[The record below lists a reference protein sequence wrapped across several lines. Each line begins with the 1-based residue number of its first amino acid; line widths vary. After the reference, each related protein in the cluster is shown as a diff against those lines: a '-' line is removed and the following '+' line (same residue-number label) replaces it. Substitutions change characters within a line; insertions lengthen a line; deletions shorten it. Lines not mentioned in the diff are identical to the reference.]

1 MEGERFNPTPAMDE
15 DGKEAEDGMY
25 EMARNEELQMG
36 EQEIYRDF
44 ASTSGSGLSSPQE
57 STSRKLSMETG
68 SKVLPYMS
76 HSGVNQG
83 SNTSKTAHNRED
95 GYEPAQ
101 VVPYFAGSVG
111 IVFFCLL
118 LAGWTSGDGRSI
130 YNVDI
135 SGIVAN
141 KVKLPDG
148 RHIAYEEKGVS
159 RDVAKINILV
169 AHGFLSCRL
178 AGVVMF
184 GPMGNPY
191 ATNMTKEE
199 TKTIWKRTDRN
210 RRWLYRLARHFPSLL
225 PGFLKKGI
233 VGKPVKLMRQVK
245 KSVNPK
251 DLALLET
258 DKFGE
263 NWERSI
269 REAMRSGDTKAWAE
283 DVILHCNDWG
293 YKLTDL
299 NPKPAKKSLFNRIF
313 SLFGGAELPP
323 FTGPIHIYHGAEDAL
338 VPLTM
343 SQHAKRML
351 PQVHLHVLEG
361 HGHFSW
367 FCYCDSCHRELFK
380 ALFGEVEGLHELE
393 KSPEPQILAP
403 EVPEAP
409 AYEERTISS
418 EAAPHEDP
426 HVAETIDTATL
437 ETTTETEPEGVDHV
451 EVEIEQDSFSS
462 KVETTPQEAEVG
474 ISGIGE
480 RIPKEE

>member
-1 MEGERFNPTPAMDE
+1 
-15 DGKEAEDGMY
+15 
-25 EMARNEELQMG
+25 MG
-36 EQEIYRDF
+36 CV
-44 ASTSGSGLSSPQE
+44 S
-57 STSRKLSMETG
+57 
-68 SKVLPYMS
+68 
-76 HSGVNQG
+76 
-83 SNTSKTAHNRED
+83 
-95 GYEPAQ
+95 
-101 VVPYFAGSVG
+101 
-111 IVFFCLL
+111 
-118 LAGWTSGDGRSI
+118 AGWTSGDGRSI

-169 AHGFLSCRL
+169 AHGFLSCRLAGIPGISDRLLEKYAARVISYDRPGIGQSDPHPKRNYNTSAQDMAYIADALGMGDKFWVLGYSGGGPYAWAALHYIPNRL